1 MENSIKLIIETEP
14 FSESQI
20 ENGLKKIDFVYHLN
34 SSKIKTIKKWL
45 KEHTFELYSE
55 EKIIYVHRYPSSKET
70 LIGVKRLKELDYFI

>member
-14 FSESQI
+14 FSEIQI
-20 ENGLKKIDFVYHLN
+20 ENDLKKIDFVYHLN

-45 KEHTFELYSE
+45 QKHTFELYFE
-55 EKIIYVHRYPSSKET
+55 EKIIYVHRYPSNKET